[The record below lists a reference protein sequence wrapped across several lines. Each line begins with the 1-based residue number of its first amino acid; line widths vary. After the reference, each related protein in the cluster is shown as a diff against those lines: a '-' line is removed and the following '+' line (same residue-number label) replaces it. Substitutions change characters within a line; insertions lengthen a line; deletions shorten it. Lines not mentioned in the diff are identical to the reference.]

1 MNLKKYDGKTVRL
14 TTRDG
19 EIFDGEC
26 GFSSAEYCLHE
37 YGREEDALEIDSFL
51 FFKSQIQKI
60 EEITDGEP
68 RLWFGRPLHRMK
80 LDHDA
85 FVKVENGS
93 KTVEMRL
100 NDEKRRRIAVGD
112 VIRFEDG
119 SDEGEIIHV
128 EVVGKRVFRS
138 FGELYASL
146 PLGSLGYGDEE
157 LSAASPDDMLKYYT
171 EEEQIKNGVV
181 GIEIRLL

>member
-112 VIRFEDG
+112 VIRFEDR
-119 SDEGEIIHV
+119 SDEGEV
-128 EVVGKRVFRS
+128 LFAEVVEKFVFPT
-138 FGELYASL
+138 FKELYSSL
-146 PLGSLGYGDEE
+146 SPREIGYSDEE
-157 LSAASPDDMLKYYT
+157 IPRASPDDMLRYYT
-171 EEEQIKNGVV
+171 EEDQAKNGVV
-181 GIEIRLL
+181 GIRMKVI

>member
-37 YGREEDALEIDSFL
+37 YGREEDALEIDGFL
-51 FFKSQIQKI
+51 FYKSQIQKI

-85 FVKVENGS
+85 FVKAENGS

-112 VIRFEDG
+112 VIRFEDRC
-119 SDEGEIIHV
+119 DEGEV
-128 EVVGKRVFRS
+128 LFAEVVEKLVFPTFR
-138 FGELYASL
+138 GLYSSL
-146 PLGSLGYGDEE
+146 SPREIGYSVEE
-157 LSAASPDDMLKYYT
+157 VPRASPDDMLRYYSEEDQAKY
-171 EEEQIKNGVV
+171 GVV
-181 GIEIRLL
+181 GIRIKVL